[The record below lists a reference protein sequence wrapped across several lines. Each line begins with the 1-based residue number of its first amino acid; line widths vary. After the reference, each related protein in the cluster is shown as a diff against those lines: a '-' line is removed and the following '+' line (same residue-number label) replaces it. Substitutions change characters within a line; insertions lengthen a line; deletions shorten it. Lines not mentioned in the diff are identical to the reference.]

1 MISTRQWTPWVVG
14 LAAAGIAGVL
24 WAAGDTVRPWIED
37 EATLEPG
44 AQIYL
49 GTVFGLKK
57 GRFNAL
63 PESILDTN
71 TSIEGNFVVASYRF
85 VYQKPVK
92 DSAGKLFDELISTEM
107 LDCKRQF
114 YGTLKQVRLRKGRP
128 VSESSTRDAD
138 VLMTQTQ
145 GVNLGSKLC
154 DLYAQRAVQPLVR
167 EGVNNPAYQPQPSNK
182 DIDAL
187 IDRHMPIKKNGAK

>member
-1 MISTRQWTPWVVG
+1 MMHARRWGQLAAG
-14 LAAAGIAGVL
+14 LAAAGTAGAL
-24 WAAGDTVRPWIED
+24 WAAVAVQSWIKD

-49 GTVFGLKK
+49 GAEFGLKQ

-63 PESILDTN
+63 PESMLDTN
-71 TSIEGNFVVASYRF
+71 TSIEGSFIVARYRY

-92 DSAGKLFDELISTEM
+92 DQSGKLFDELISTEL
-107 LDCKRQF
+107 LDCNRQF
-114 YGTLKQVRLRKGRP
+114 YGTLKQVRLRKGNP

-138 VLMTQTQ
+138 VLMTQTR

-154 DLYAQRAVQPLVR
+154 DLHAHRAVQPLTR
-167 EGVNNPAYQPQPSNK
+167 QAVNNPAYKPQPSDK

-187 IDRHMPIKKNGAK
+187 IDRHMPPKKDSAK